1 MYSKPRRRT
10 QSWTTGALEET
21 WPEARAESAEPAT
34 VSGFSAALAP
44 GARAGLAQVAGY
56 ETILPLGSGGMG
68 TAYLARAASAFGFE
82 RLLVVKRLHPH
93 LAEQRVSV
101 RCFLEEARI
110 AACVNH
116 VNVVG
121 IQQVGTDAEGPFLV
135 LDYVEGANLAELI
148 DYSTLR
154 GTRLPARVAV
164 RIVLD
169 CLEGLRAIHDAKDT
183 RGRALG
189 ILHRDLTPHNVL
201 VGRDGFSRIADFG
214 VAHTT
219 ERDAA
224 THAGYLVG
232 KILFMPPE
240 YLRGESV
247 TPSFDVYSLGIT
259 LWHALT
265 GRQLFEDRSQAD
277 LCQSICDEGVPGPS
291 AIGVAVPAPLE
302 EVLMRACAR
311 RPSERFQSALEFRGA
326 LRAAA
331 ARAGV
336 LGDRDD
342 VTETL
347 LALTGQSL
355 ERRRQRVAE
364 TLLSMSGPTRA
375 EVSRCQTGTDG
386 GE

>member
-1 MYSKPRRRT
+1 M
-10 QSWTTGALEET
+10 EET
-21 WPEARAESAEPAT
+21 WPEAHGEPAKPAM
-34 VSGFSAALAP
+34 VSGFPTASP
-44 GARAGLAQVAGY
+44 TGARAGMAEVAGY

-68 TAYLARAASAFGFE
+68 TAYLARATSSWGFE
-82 RLLVVKRLHPH
+82 RLLVIKRLHPH
-93 LAEQRVSV
+93 LLERHAAVQ
-101 RCFLEEARI
+101 CFLEEARI

-121 IQQVGTDAEGPFLV
+121 IQQIGTDREGPFLV
-135 LDYVEGANLAELI
+135 LDYVEGVSLAELI
-148 DYSTLR
+148 DYSSLR
-154 GTRLPARVAV
+154 GTQLAAGVAV

-169 CLEGLRAIHDAKDT
+169 CLEGLDAIHQAKDT

-201 VGRDGFSRIADFG
+201 IGRDGVSRIADFG
-214 VAHTT
+214 VARTT
-219 ERDAA
+219 ERDTAA
-224 THAGYLVG
+224 HTGYLVG

-240 YLRGESV
+240 YLRRETVGS
-247 TPSFDVYSLGIT
+247 SFDVYSLGVT

-265 GRQLFEDRSQAD
+265 GRQLFEERSDAA
-277 LCQSICDEGVPGPS
+277 LCQSICEEGVPAPS
-291 AIGVAVPAPLE
+291 TLGVAMPRPLE

-311 RPSERFQSALEFRGA
+311 VASERFQSALEFRSA
-326 LRAAA
+326 LRAVA

-347 LALTGQSL
+347 LALTGHSL
-355 ERRRQRVAE
+355 ERRRQRVAQ
-364 TLLSMSGPTRA
+364 TVLAAPDLTRV
-375 EVSRCQTGTDG
+375 EVSRRQTGTDG